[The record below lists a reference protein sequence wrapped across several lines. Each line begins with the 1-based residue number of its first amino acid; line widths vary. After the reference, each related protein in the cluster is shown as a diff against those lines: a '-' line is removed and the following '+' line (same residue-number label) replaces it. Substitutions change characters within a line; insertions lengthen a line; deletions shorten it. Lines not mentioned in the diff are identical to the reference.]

1 MADSEA
7 KKILEHIRQLPNNI
21 PGDGSTW
28 VAKFKKVMSE
38 VVEYIEKQNNDEVTR
53 NA

>member
-1 MADSEA
+1 MADNEA

-38 VVEYIEKQNNDEVTR
+38 VVEYMESRENNNGGT
-53 NA
+53 